1 MLPRVYFKAMK
12 VQCNVT
18 KPIYVHHGK
27 TTAAEHAVPDYG
39 IRYKFIVFR
48 LSRLP
53 LIFFA
58 IVTNLCIF
66 VRLIESPHL
75 RLFNSSTTASL
86 LPTHSTH
93 TQPQQRTMRHY
104 TINPAFKAFI
114 AGVASV
120 LFALWMVSNSLLK
133 SVHSSLIP
141 SQVKTHW
148 WLLRH
153 LQIPI
158 RCRDA

>member
-1 MLPRVYFKAMK
+1 MCIMVRQQQLSTLCLIMVYIISSSSF
-12 VQCNVT
+12 
-18 KPIYVHHGK
+18 
-27 TTAAEHAVPDYG
+27 
-39 IRYKFIVFR
+39 VFHTC
-48 LSRLP
+48 LSS
-53 LIFFA
+53 FFT

-66 VRLIESPHL
+66 MRLIESPHL
-75 RLFNSSTTASL
+75 RLFNSSTTAFL

-93 TQPQQRTMRHY
+93 TQPQQCTMQHY

-114 AGVASV
+114 VGVASV

-153 LQIPI
+153 LRIPI